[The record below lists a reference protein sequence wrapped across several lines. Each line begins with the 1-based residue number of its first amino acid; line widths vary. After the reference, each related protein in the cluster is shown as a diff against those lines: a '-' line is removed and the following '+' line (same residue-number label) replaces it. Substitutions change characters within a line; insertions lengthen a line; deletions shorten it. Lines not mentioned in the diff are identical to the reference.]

1 MKPVDD
7 YLSKITPIIK
17 KKFKELR
24 YIVFDFDGVFTDNS
38 VYTDQNGNES
48 VISSKFDG
56 FGLNKLKDLG
66 IGLFILSTEKNK
78 VVEKR
83 AKKLGIDFLQNL
95 SGDGKLDELDKIVE
109 NSNFSYDSV
118 AYVGNDVNDI
128 KCLIKCGL
136 PIVVNDCHPEV
147 IKYADYIT
155 ATKGGHGAVREVC
168 DIIEALKK

>member
-7 YLSKITPIIK
+7 YISKIPPIIK

-66 IGLFILSTEKNK
+66 ID
-78 VVEKR
+78 
-83 AKKLGIDFLQNL
+83 KK
-95 SGDGKLDELDKIVE
+95 
-109 NSNFSYDSV
+109 
-118 AYVGNDVNDI
+118 
-128 KCLIKCGL
+128 
-136 PIVVNDCHPEV
+136 
-147 IKYADYIT
+147 
-155 ATKGGHGAVREVC
+155 
-168 DIIEALKK
+168 